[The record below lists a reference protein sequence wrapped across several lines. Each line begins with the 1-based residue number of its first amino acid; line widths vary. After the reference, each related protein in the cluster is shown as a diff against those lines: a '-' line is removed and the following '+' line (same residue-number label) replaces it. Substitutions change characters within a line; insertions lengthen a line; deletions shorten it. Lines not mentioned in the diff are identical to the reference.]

1 MTAAPQP
8 YTNINSTSP
17 LKHDY
22 PILDGWRRMA
32 RRDQAPGRMNPSTG

>member
-1 MTAAPQP
+1 MTAGPHLCSN
-8 YTNINSTSP
+8 THFTSP